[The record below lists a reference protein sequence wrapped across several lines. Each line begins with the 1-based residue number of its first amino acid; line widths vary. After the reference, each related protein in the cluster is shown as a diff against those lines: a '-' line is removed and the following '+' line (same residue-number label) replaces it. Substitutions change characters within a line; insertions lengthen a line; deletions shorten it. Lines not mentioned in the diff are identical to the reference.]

1 MGDEWVSYRPGAD
14 DPSTLVRHFGGV
26 VKTGPVEP
34 RPDRPKRPVRDFRSP
49 DDLGVLFHPWCA
61 PRVELP
67 AELRER
73 IAQLLAEAFIA
84 DHRNRLKRWAKV
96 QPVLGSDFEIPRLR
110 AHVGTA
116 EGRRAF
122 TMTRLD
128 WERLRAHEGKFVEI
142 DVERVPVGGVEAAAS
157 MIACSAAEYPVH
169 TERIEV
175 WRYNPTDGP
184 TPESVEDYLVL
195 ENLARR
201 VNVPMFAER
210 SSVRDS
216 PPLRKH
222 LRDHVFIVKQRP
234 DTGRFEPKAR
244 VLERLV
250 FLRPGAPEVGLRPAG
265 RRSAGVRG
273 ADSGKRGR
281 PRAGRGGPAFGRRRR
296 SPDTEP
302 VPRAGAQSSA

>member
-1 MGDEWVSYRPGAD
+1 
-14 DPSTLVRHFGGV
+14 LVRHFGGSI
-26 VKTGPVEP
+26 KAGPVEP
-34 RPDRPKRPVRDFRSP
+34 RPDRPRRTVRDFRYP
-49 DDLGVLFHPWCA
+49 DDLGVFFHPWCA
-61 PRVELP
+61 PSVELP
-67 AELRER
+67 TRLREE
-73 IAQLLAEAFIA
+73 IVGILAEALVA
-84 DHRNRLKRWAKV
+84 DYQDRLKRWATIR
-96 QPVLGSDFEIPRLR
+96 PVINSDVEIPRWR

-128 WERLRAHEGKFVEI
+128 WERLRAHEGKLVEI
-142 DVERVPVGGVEAAAS
+142 DVERIPVGGVEATAS
-157 MIACSAAEYPVH
+157 TIACSAAEYPVH

-195 ENLARR
+195 ENLVRR

-210 SSVRDS
+210 SSARDS

-250 FLRPGAPEVGLRPAG
+250 FLRPGAPDVGLRPAG
-265 RRSAGVRG
+265 RRSVGDQGAG
-273 ADSGKRGR
+273 SGKRGR
-281 PRAGRGGPAFGRRRR
+281 PRAGRGGPA
-296 SPDTEP
+296 S
-302 VPRAGAQSSA
+302 